1 MQNQENVPPM
11 SYGYPMPTPEQFQ
24 KMSYGQNFQAPW
36 DMQQQIQMFQQYHQ
50 NFQGGYSDPFTY
62 QNQYAHQPKIV
73 TVTLQDPQDLWKEL
87 HYLSNEQNVLNN
99 GRKIF
104 PALNYKVEHLNP
116 ESNYKVEILLRRM
129 VPYQIQYSNGSWSRK
144 NVQSKKTI
152 AMKTEKVFVGEFTG
166 QDIMRTGL
174 DLSDVKVFNIGSD
187 NKKKVTPY
195 EEMSDAEKREY
206 DTQYSKKKTSMLE
219 VSNECKYIPVLIINE
234 ILPNQELRLVGEFEN
249 EITQF
254 ATVSSYKNHIVKAL
268 RTAANP
274 TSRGDAKQEAVQVG
288 KQWRSSNKSLLE
300 SLRPSMICTSV
311 STTAP
316 STNFHAPLQYP
327 GTSSPSSNF
336 APMTPSTSFDS
347 AYSSFNVTSS
357 TPEQMC
363 YNPIPSMSTDYSF
376 CSFDSATSSPPLQ
389 PTATSP
395 EASQN
400 QIKLEMNQYM

>member
-1 MQNQENVPPM
+1 M
-11 SYGYPMPTPEQFQ
+11 
-24 KMSYGQNFQAPW
+24 
-36 DMQQQIQMFQQYHQ
+36 
-50 NFQGGYSDPFTY
+50 
-62 QNQYAHQPKIV
+62 
-73 TVTLQDPQDLWKEL
+73 
-87 HYLSNEQNVLNN
+87 
-99 GRKIF
+99 
-104 PALNYKVEHLNP
+104 
-116 ESNYKVEILLRRM
+116 
-129 VPYQIQYSNGSWSRK
+129 
-144 NVQSKKTI
+144 
-152 AMKTEKVFVGEFTG
+152 
-166 QDIMRTGL
+166 
-174 DLSDVKVFNIGSD
+174 
-187 NKKKVTPY
+187 
-195 EEMSDAEKREY
+195 
-206 DTQYSKKKTSMLE
+206 
-219 VSNECKYIPVLIINE
+219 
-234 ILPNQELRLVGEFEN
+234 
-249 EITQF
+249 
-254 ATVSSYKNHIVKAL
+254 